1 MRIYI
6 DRYFNFFTHSAQG
19 WIEVEFEEPARLC
32 DILGQVGIPQAEVFL
47 AVVNGEAVDPCEI
60 FITRLDKVKVFPP
73 FGGG

>member
-6 DRYFNFFTHSAQG
+6 DRYFNFYTRSAQG
-19 WIEVEFEEPARLC
+19 WGEVEIEEPARLC

-47 AVVNGEAVDPCEI
+47 AVVNGEAVDPCKI
-60 FITRLDKVKVFPP
+60 FITKQDKIKLYPP